1 MKRIGVI
8 IIGLLLAAPKA
19 SAFEPLPRQEVSLS
33 YSYVT
38 GPQFA
43 LFWGGI
49 FAPLFSFGIYS
60 LDDFYTTGQ
69 FSAQYHHSL
78 GKRFMVGCALDYEWD
93 GLAFKD
99 KDDVRMD
106 GMSSA
111 HFATFLPS
119 AKLYYSNRLHFSTY
133 CKLQTGLM
141 LAISPDTDT
150 EDLSGTKV
158 ETLWAIQFVPIG
170 MEFGG
175 QDLRGFFELGLGTQ
189 GLLTCGIRKSF

>member
-1 MKRIGVI
+1 MKRIAAI
-8 IIGLLLAAPKA
+8 LLALLLTVPKA
-19 SAFEPLPRQEVSLS
+19 VAFEPLPKQEMSFS

-43 LFWGGI
+43 LFWGGV
-49 FAPLFSFGIYS
+49 FASLFSFGVYS

-78 GKRFMVGCALDYEWD
+78 GKRFMVGCAVDYEWD
-93 GLAFKD
+93 GLTFKD
-99 KDDVRMD
+99 RNDVPID
-106 GMSSA
+106 GISSA
-111 HFATFLPS
+111 HFATLLPS
-119 AKLYYSNRLHFSTY
+119 AKLYYSSGLHFSSY

-141 LAISPDTDT
+141 LAVQPDTDS

-158 ETLWAIQFVPIG
+158 EPLWAIHFVPIG

>member
-1 MKRIGVI
+1 MKKIATIVI
-8 IIGLLLAAPKA
+8 AMLLAAPKA
-19 SAFEPLPRQEVSLS
+19 GAFEPLPKQDVSFG

-43 LFWGGI
+43 LFWGGA
-49 FAPLFSFGIYS
+49 FAPLFSFGLYT
-60 LDDFYTTGQ
+60 LDEFYTTGQ

-93 GLAFKD
+93 GLTFKD
-99 KDDVRMD
+99 RDDVPMD
-106 GMSSA
+106 GISSA
-111 HFATFLPS
+111 HFATLLPS
-119 AKLYYSNRLHFSTY
+119 AKLYYSNRIHFSTY

-141 LAISPDTDT
+141 LAIQPDTDS

-158 ETLWAIQFVPIG
+158 ETLWAIQLVPIG

-175 QDLRGFFELGLGTQ
+175 QKLRGFFELGLGTQ